1 MEVYMESLLDIL
13 SVLSYNDDME
23 SALYIK
29 PECSFT

>member
-23 SALYIK
+23 SVLYIK
-29 PECSFT
+29 PEYSFT